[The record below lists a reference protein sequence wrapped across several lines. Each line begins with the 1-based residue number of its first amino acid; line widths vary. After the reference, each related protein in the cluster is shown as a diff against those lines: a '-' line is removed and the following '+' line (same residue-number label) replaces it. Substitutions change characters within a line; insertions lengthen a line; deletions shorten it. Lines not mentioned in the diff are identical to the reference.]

1 VSGAYPGLQR
11 NAVVAASAGTGK
23 THFLT
28 NVYVGRALGLGSSG
42 RPVSPARIVAT
53 TFSRAAALELRERI
67 ETRLVELAET
77 APSPS
82 LALGRELL
90 PLADALGLDDA
101 ALRER
106 ARHALTELPGAL
118 IDTLHGVATWVL
130 RRHALELE
138 LVPDF
143 AILDEQQSTDD
154 CRAAVDDVLAEALE
168 SGADERVAALA
179 LIDACRGLEPTEQS
193 VRYLLDRLD
202 DEGLDAADLSHGSLT
217 QAATELRE
225 ELRSVTRAIVL
236 DGASALFEPAQAL
249 HRVLGDPTASLAV
262 LSEAVERLFVVRLT
276 AALKRLPGAL
286 ELEDFLESVRGD
298 NKADRAQRLAR
309 FLHFAEELE
318 QNSAG
323 VGRLISRAQA
333 RLYSER
339 AARGGFGFGDLLRGA
354 RDALR
359 DRPELA
365 AASAASIDLLLVD
378 EFQDTSRV
386 QRDLVLLL
394 RERPDAARARRA
406 GSLPSTRTL
415 LPNGLVVVGDRKQSI
430 YGFRGADVSVFAE
443 FAAELAGARAATAL
457 ELRGVE
463 VNPDP
468 VADFHSLK
476 HNYRSQAAII
486 EAVNLIAEHDFES
499 RPTYPY
505 QVRYAEEEA
514 LSLPPSAEGSER
526 GRFTLIVDDGTVPEG
541 APPLV
546 AEAGAPLRA
555 ALIAA
560 GFCRASV
567 EEGSAYRDLAILAR
581 RRATL
586 PLVELA
592 LDRLGIPFVVSG
604 RELYATREVRDLF
617 AALSVAQNPLD
628 RHALATVAR
637 GLPGGLADPTL
648 AALAE
653 PGRGLLPARQWRL
666 TAIDE
671 PEQREAASL
680 LCERLADFARI
691 APRLSP
697 RDAIGFALELFDF
710 ERLLAGLPR
719 GQVRFGNLLRLLE
732 IAARHGGSLP
742 AFTRFLQEQ
751 ILTEADEAE
760 AAVFSEED
768 DAVRLVTIHGSKG
781 LAFPV
786 VVLLD
791 LAVAEQPRGGPLG
804 LLREGAG
811 PPRLVLRQRVA
822 EGTVHDPL
830 QKAARDDLTRRAVA
844 ERQRLSYVALTRARR
859 ELALVL
865 PADAPRPQTLA
876 DTVQRCRDASLF
888 APIEG
893 TREIAASD
901 LLSPETAEAA
911 TALEFALPV
920 PHRPELSE
928 VTELSI
934 GATALADYALC
945 ARRFELVHVLGFDE
959 PSPLG
964 LTAIDPS
971 DDDPRSLGSAAHRVL
986 EIWPLERWGEP
997 TPHDQVLNALVRE
1010 GVAAGDA
1017 ANELAAGVARFLSGA
1032 FAGRARG
1039 ARRVLRELE
1048 LATLF
1053 DRAIS
1058 APQPSK
1064 PRRGKVRERANPLQ
1078 LTLFAPGP
1086 AEPTTGAGAHGVL
1099 LKTTLDLLV
1108 EHEDGSFDVVDYK
1121 RSKGRFRD
1129 RHALQLS
1136 AYRSAVAQHFRATE
1150 VKTGLVHLLGGD
1162 GEPHWVDPVPFDV
1175 ARLAQSLGRARW
1187 EEHFPPVQKSA
1198 CERIGCGFVGTCHG
1212 ERERVGGF

>member
-1 VSGAYPGLQR
+1 MTLSYPGLHR

-28 NVYVGRALGLGSSG
+28 NVYVGRALGLADG
-42 RPVSPARIVAT
+42 RPVSPERIVAT

-67 ETRLVELAET
+67 ESRLVEIAEI

-82 LALGRELL
+82 AALGSELK
-90 PLADALGLDDA
+90 PFAEALGLGDA
-101 ALRER
+101 ELRER
-106 ARHALTELPGAL
+106 ARRALAELPGAL

-143 AILDEQQSTDD
+143 AILDERQAMDD
-154 CRAAVDDVLAEALE
+154 CRRVVDDVLAEALE
-168 SGADERVAALA
+168 SSTEERLGALA

-202 DEGLDAADLSHGSLT
+202 DEGLDAQELSPGALVM
-217 QAATELRE
+217 AAREVRE
-225 ELRSVTRAIVL
+225 ELRSVTRAIEL
-236 DGASALFEPAQAL
+236 DGPSALFEPAQAL
-249 HRVLGDPTASLAV
+249 HRVLADPSATLSE
-262 LSEAVERLFVVRLT
+262 LSEAMERLFVVRLT

-286 ELEDFLESVRGD
+286 ELESFVDSVPGD

-309 FLHFAEELE
+309 FLYFAEELE
-318 QNSAG
+318 QNAAS
-323 VGRLISRAQA
+323 VTRLLSRAQA
-333 RLYSER
+333 RLSAER
-339 AARGGFGFGDLLRGA
+339 IARGGLSFGDLLRLA

-365 AASAASIDLLLVD
+365 AASAASIELLLVD

-394 RERPDAARARRA
+394 RERPEAARGRRP
-406 GSLPSTRTL
+406 GTLPSTETL

-443 FAAELAGARAATAL
+443 FAAELAGEPAAAAL
-457 ELRGVE
+457 ELKGVT
-463 VNPDP
+463 VNPNP

-486 EAVNLIAEHDFES
+486 EAVNLIAERDFES
-499 RPTYPY
+499 HPTYPY
-505 QVRYAEEEA
+505 QVRYAADEA
-514 LSLPPSAEGSER
+514 LSAPPGSEGAPR
-526 GRFTLIVDDGTVPEG
+526 GRFTLIVDDGTVPDG

-546 AEAGAPLRA
+546 AEAGPALRA
-555 ALIAA
+555 ALVAA
-560 GFCRASV
+560 GFCRHAV
-567 EEGSAYRDLAILAR
+567 AEGSAYRDLAVLAR

-604 RELYATREVRDLF
+604 RDLYATREVRDLF
-617 AALSVAQNPLD
+617 AALCVAQNPLD

-637 GLPGGLADPTL
+637 GLPGALSDPTL
-648 AALAE
+648 AALSA
-653 PGRGLLPARQWRL
+653 PGRGLLPVREWPLEAIADPGERQAAALLAERL
-666 TAIDE
+666 T
-671 PEQREAASL
+671 
-680 LCERLADFARI
+680 DFSRI

-710 ERLLAGLPR
+710 ERLLGALPR

-791 LAVAEQPRGGPLG
+791 LGVAEQPRQGPLG
-804 LLREGAG
+804 LLRDGAG
-811 PPRLVLRQRVA
+811 PLRLVLRQRVA
-822 EGTVHDPL
+822 EGRVFDPL
-830 QKAARDDLTRRAVA
+830 QRAARDDLARRANA
-844 ERQRLSYVALTRARR
+844 ERQRLSYVGLTRARR

-865 PADAPRPQTLA
+865 PAEAPRPHTLA
-876 DTVQRCRDASLF
+876 ATVQRCRDAELF
-888 APIEG
+888 NAIDG
-893 TREIAASD
+893 VRELAAAE
-901 LLSPETAEAA
+901 LLSAEAVEPPPPPEGRVA
-911 TALEFALPV
+911 VPV
-920 PHRPELSE
+920 RPELPRQS
-928 VTELSI
+928 ELSI

-964 LTAIDPS
+964 LVAVDPA

-986 EIWPLERWGEP
+986 ESWPLERWGEP
-997 TPHDQVLNALVRE
+997 TDVEAVLGALYRE
-1010 GVAAGDA
+1010 GVAPGDSA
-1017 ANELAAGVARFLSGA
+1017 TELAAGIARFLSGS
-1032 FAGRARG
+1032 FAARARG
-1039 ARRVLRELE
+1039 AKRVLRELE
-1048 LATLF
+1048 LATRFTQAITWPMSKRPRKGARRDNPFQLSLF
-1053 DRAIS
+1053 S
-1058 APQPSK
+1058 A
-1064 PRRGKVRERANPLQ
+1064 E
-1078 LTLFAPGP
+1078 P
-1086 AEPTTGAGAHGVL
+1086 AELDSNSQRSSVL

-1108 EHEDGSFDVVDYK
+1108 EHHDGSFDVIDYK

-1136 AYRSAVAQHFRATE
+1136 AYRSAVTQHFQATE
-1150 VKTGLVHLLGGD
+1150 VRTGLVHLLDGD

-1175 ARLAQSLGRARW
+1175 PRLAQTLGRDRW
-1187 EEHFPPVQKSA
+1187 QERFLPVQKPH

-1212 ERERVGGF
+1212 ERARVGGF